1 MTPTF
6 TMASPADTDRLLEL
20 LQEFYAIE
28 HLDFDEA
35 VARQALGQILTERRY
50 GLIHLIEV
58 ADAIAGYV
66 VLTFGFSLEFHGR
79 DAWIDEL
86 YLRSAYRGQGIGSA
100 TLAFITATCRQEGI
114 KAVHLAVAHR
124 NQRAQKVYQQAGYTT
139 HDRHIMTQ
147 WLI

>member
-6 TMASPADTDRLLEL
+6 TLASPADTDRLLEL
-20 LQEFYAIE
+20 VQEFYAIE
-28 HLDFDEA
+28 HLTFDA
-35 VARQALGQILTERRY
+35 VVARQALQEILAERRY

-58 ADAIAGYV
+58 ADRIAGYV

-86 YLRSAYRGQGIGSA
+86 YLRSAYQGQGIGPA
-100 TLAFITATCRQEGI
+100 TLTFIATTCRQEGI
-114 KAVHLAVAHR
+114 KAVHLAVAYG
-124 NQRAQKVYQQAGYTT
+124 NERAQKVYQKAGYTA

-147 WLI
+147 WLL

>member
-1 MTPTF
+1 MAPNF
-6 TMASPADTDRLLEL
+6 TLAGPADTDTLLGL
-20 LQEFYAIE
+20 LAEFYAIE
-28 HLDFDEA
+28 HLTFDAA
-35 VARQALGQILTERRY
+35 VARQALQEILAERRY
-50 GLIHLIEV
+50 GLIYLIEV

-86 YLRSAYRGQGIGSA
+86 YLRAAYRGQGIGKA
-100 TLAFITATCRQEGI
+100 TLAFIAATCRSEGI
-114 KAVHLAVAHR
+114 SAVHLAVAHR
-124 NQRAQKVYQQAGYTT
+124 NQRAQKVYQNAGYEA